1 MTLERYSVSICTFA
15 VDETE
20 SLRICI
26 RTILKN
32 CQREDLKEIIIC
44 TCSRTTAA
52 CRETIRQMQEEHPD
66 VAIRAMEQPPESL
79 HWGAACRVM
88 FDAATGT
95 HILSM
100 SSDLECNP
108 SYVGALIDQSKQ
120 NPAALVKASRWMDGA
135 GFTDYGFHRKL
146 GNRAFQLYMRLL
158 FGPGLTDYTYSFQ
171 IAPAGV
177 FRDTYFHRNGRTVA
191 IELIAGPVMRGIP
204 VMEIPVPWKKR
215 TDGQKRKSLRR
226 DAVHLF
232 WYCLTALDIRFRL
245 KR

>member
-1 MTLERYSVSICTFA
+1 MILEPYSVSICTFA

-20 SLRICI
+20 TLRICVD
-26 RTILKN
+26 TILRN
-32 CQREDLKEIIIC
+32 CHKEDIREIIIC

-52 CRETIRQMQEEHPD
+52 SRDCIRQLQEEHPD
-66 VAIRAMEQPPESL
+66 IAIRDIEQPPESL

-88 FDAATGT
+88 FDAAAGT

-108 SYVGALIDQSKQ
+108 DYVPALISQSKK
-120 NPAALVKASRWMDGA
+120 NPAALVKASRWLAGA
-135 GFTDYGFHRKL
+135 GFTDYGVLRKA

-158 FGPGLTDYTYSFQ
+158 FGPGVTDYTYSFQ
-171 IAPAGV
+171 IAPADV
-177 FRDTYFHRNGRTVA
+177 FRSTYFHKNGRTVA
-191 IELIAGPVMRGIP
+191 IELIAGPVMRGVP
-204 VMEIPVPWKKR
+204 VTEIPVPWEKR
-215 TDGQKRKSLRR
+215 TDGKKRKSLRR